1 MTLFSNFSNWDSSSS
16 SVDWGGNNNNSNI
29 YGQILN
35 FKDETIIKNISMW
48 IKPNDTIGEEET
60 FKYMA
65 YLWEWDGTKIG
76 TKIWNSVLLES
87 ERFDNNDTFKEIKI
101 SLDGI
106 ILRPNVDYV
115 FCVVSSTII
124 EDENGLTTN
133 SLYSYVWGQMSTDSL
148 DETGIIVAHNGT
160 ESFQVGQHVP
170 SSDGWSTSNSVSV
183 ITIEID
189 NPEPR
194 PTPLSIIISSSKIYE
209 HIFELTFRS
218 NYDIDKG
225 TLRTLT
231 VNDIEVSGGILLYL
245 YGERTE
251 YQGIFISDDT
261 GKSSIH
267 VPEGVFYSAGSLNEK
282 SNMLIINTH
291 SPQKEVLKKK
301 TDKER
306 SRLVNKIL
314 KLNNEPEVISI
325 LTYFKALYSNNTISV
340 SKQRYLELFL
350 KDNLNYPRG
359 VLMRILDCLE
369 EYSLS
374 DSSKSLSFEIAE
386 YEKLETMTKLL
397 NNSLG
402 QKIMDTYIVN
412 QNLDIF
418 RDLGYLRHYLNTEFS
433 YQKSSLVFTD
443 KVSLREELTKDYM
456 LYFDSVSVSYVFKKV
471 SVNGSFIYE
480 YDRTQSKHEF
490 IRSAYE
496 IMKQNQEVIAFEIM
510 YTDASQEIP
519 LRIYWLGGN
528 IYDVTNDTYSNSQ
541 LFTYGESLD
550 WVSKILRKRPLLY
563 REDDEL
569 LDLNNQQYIIATLI
583 TDPDNLIIMSDTE
596 NLYMSMNI
604 ENRYIVDFFHE
615 LSSHNDSMTDFRT
628 LDNST
633 ENSSGLNLRNMKLH
647 LIKNE
652 LLLLLFKGEYF
663 NDTFYGVPVSN
674 YNLKAQEQK
683 VTPSYQNRESLIR
696 KIQPTKNKMRLSPLS
711 NLINTGTK
719 KRNLS
724 MYNNSS
730 IDQLECEDLEPP
742 NERF

>member
-106 ILRPNVDYV
+106 ILRPNVDHV

-251 YQGIFISDDT
+251 YQGIF
-261 GKSSIH
+261 
-267 VPEGVFYSAGSLNEK
+267 
-282 SNMLIINTH
+282 
-291 SPQKEVLKKK
+291 
-301 TDKER
+301 
-306 SRLVNKIL
+306 
-314 KLNNEPEVISI
+314 
-325 LTYFKALYSNNTISV
+325 
-340 SKQRYLELFL
+340 
-350 KDNLNYPRG
+350 
-359 VLMRILDCLE
+359 
-369 EYSLS
+369 
-374 DSSKSLSFEIAE
+374 
-386 YEKLETMTKLL
+386 
-397 NNSLG
+397 
-402 QKIMDTYIVN
+402 
-412 QNLDIF
+412 
-418 RDLGYLRHYLNTEFS
+418 YLR
-433 YQKSSLVFTD
+433 
-443 KVSLREELTKDYM
+443 
-456 LYFDSVSVSYVFKKV
+456 
-471 SVNGSFIYE
+471 
-480 YDRTQSKHEF
+480 
-490 IRSAYE
+490 
-496 IMKQNQEVIAFEIM
+496 
-510 YTDASQEIP
+510 
-519 LRIYWLGGN
+519 
-528 IYDVTNDTYSNSQ
+528 
-541 LFTYGESLD
+541 
-550 WVSKILRKRPLLY
+550 
-563 REDDEL
+563 
-569 LDLNNQQYIIATLI
+569 
-583 TDPDNLIIMSDTE
+583 
-596 NLYMSMNI
+596 
-604 ENRYIVDFFHE
+604 
-615 LSSHNDSMTDFRT
+615 
-628 LDNST
+628 
-633 ENSSGLNLRNMKLH
+633 
-647 LIKNE
+647 
-652 LLLLLFKGEYF
+652 
-663 NDTFYGVPVSN
+663 
-674 YNLKAQEQK
+674 
-683 VTPSYQNRESLIR
+683 
-696 KIQPTKNKMRLSPLS
+696 
-711 NLINTGTK
+711 
-719 KRNLS
+719 
-724 MYNNSS
+724 
-730 IDQLECEDLEPP
+730 
-742 NERF
+742 